1 MMLTGDNIGIG
12 TALGE
17 SIGMEEVRA
26 GLLPEEKLEI
36 VRSLS
41 GDPGRRLA
49 FVGDGVNDG
58 PALAAAHLGIAMSSG
73 ADVAREA
80 AAITLMRPDLRL
92 VPASLDIAHATR
104 RTIRQ
109 NLAWAFVYNI
119 IGIPLAALG
128 FLSPIVAG
136 AAMAFSSVSVVT
148 NSALLT
154 RWKPSN
160 QK

>member
-1 MMLTGDNIGIG
+1 METDRVLRGLDPHLVGD
-12 TALGE
+12 LFY
-17 SIGMEEVRA
+17 SKLFYDHPEVRA
-26 GLLPEEKLEI
+26 LFPKDMRGQYNSLVDKFNLVVARLHQFEALKPEIE
-36 VRSLS
+36 
-41 GDPGRRLA
+41 
-49 FVGDGVNDG
+49 
-58 PALAAAHLGIAMSSG
+58 ALARPEKKQ
-73 ADVAREA
+73 REA
-80 AAITLMRPDLRL
+80 
-92 VPASLDIAHATR
+92 IAHATR